1 MKKDI
6 RMIALDLDGTLLNDK
21 KQITSYTKEVLKKA
35 MAQGVLVL
43 IATGRPFTAIDEELN
58 AFPEMRYALTSNG
71 ARIIDVKEN
80 RILLER
86 TMPGEKALEVI
97 EKIKDFDLVCEVFV
111 EGDGYQSVADLAR
124 IHEFFST
131 PEMVDYVRRT
141 RVPIDD
147 VRNIAR
153 RKKEEI
159 SLEIF
164 TKS

>member
-71 ARIIDVKEN
+71 ARIIDVKAHIAVSSPLFTLILN
-80 RILLER
+80 RIRECINL
-86 TMPGEKALEVI
+86 G
-97 EKIKDFDLVCEVFV
+97 
-111 EGDGYQSVADLAR
+111 
-124 IHEFFST
+124 
-131 PEMVDYVRRT
+131 
-141 RVPIDD
+141 
-147 VRNIAR
+147 
-153 RKKEEI
+153 
-159 SLEIF
+159 
-164 TKS
+164 